1 MADLIRFASVA
12 ASYCKSDEVA
22 ASYCKSDEVT
32 AEVAASYCKSNEVAA
47 SYCNSDEVAASYCNS
62 DEVATS
68 DSDANAVKALIT
80 FKKAQDNLD
89 KILKEHENAELA
101 LDAAESARFV
111 AVQDALDAYDASANP
126 DLPPRLVVSLTRAM
140 GSAYKAYEKAQAY
153 CDETLVAAKNAR
165 NKFLA
170 AKLNVTSTQA
180 KFDNFNLII
189 PKLAIKSI
197 ATMAANKATDMTDKA
212 DNLAVHA
219 EALAK
224 KEEEAK
230 ASAKKATNAVFKNEI
245 TANDAEIIAT
255 NKALASK
262 TAADEAKVISTAAK
276 FTAIVAADMIAES
289 EAQVVTDTETETVEP
304 YVVEELTAAFTAFAA
319 LTISTK

>member
-1 MADLIRFASVA
+1 MMQKTQKMSETQKNDKLYNTERLVIEH
-12 ASYCKSDEVA
+12 K
-22 ASYCKSDEVT
+22 T
-32 AEVAASYCKSNEVAA
+32 AKLV
-47 SYCNSDEVAASYCNS
+47 
-62 DEVATS
+62 
-68 DSDANAVKALIT
+68 DAFNKIIFMKAVKALIT

-89 KILKEHENAELA
+89 KISKEHENAELA

-111 AVQDALDAYDASANP
+111 AVQDALDASANP
-126 DLPPRLVVSLTRAM
+126 DLPPRLVVSLTLAIR
-140 GSAYKAYEKAQAY
+140 SAFEAYEKAQAY
-153 CDETLVAAKNAR
+153 CDETLVADKNAR

-197 ATMAANKATDMTDKA
+197 ATMAANKAADMTDKA

-230 ASAKKATNAVFKNEI
+230 ASAKKATNAVFRNEI

-255 NKALASK
+255 NKALVSK
-262 TAADEAKVISTAAK
+262 AAADEAKVIATAAK

-289 EAQVVTDTETETVEP
+289 EDESEAQVDTETETETVEP

>member
-1 MADLIRFASVA
+1 MQKTQKMLETQKKNKLYNTERLVIEQ
-12 ASYCKSDEVA
+12 K
-22 ASYCKSDEVT
+22 T
-32 AEVAASYCKSNEVAA
+32 AKLVSTFSKIIF
-47 SYCNSDEVAASYCNS
+47 
-62 DEVATS
+62 
-68 DSDANAVKALIT
+68 ANAVKALIT

-111 AVQDALDAYDASANP
+111 AVQDALDAFDASANP

-140 GSAYKAYEKAQAY
+140 GSAYKDYEKAEAY
-153 CDETLVAAKNAR
+153 YDETSVAEKNAR
-165 NKFLA
+165 KKFLA

-189 PKLAIKSI
+189 PELAIKSI

-262 TAADEAKVISTAAK
+262 AAADEAKVIATAAK

-289 EAQVVTDTETETVEP
+289 EAQVVTDTETETETVEP
-304 YVVEELTAAFTAFAA
+304 YVVEELTAEFTAFAA
-319 LTISTK
+319 LTISTQ

>member
-1 MADLIRFASVA
+1 MSETQ
-12 ASYCKSDEVA
+12 KNDELYNTERLVI
-22 ASYCKSDEVT
+22 KHKT
-32 AEVAASYCKSNEVAA
+32 AKLVGTFSKIIFV
-47 SYCNSDEVAASYCNS
+47 
-62 DEVATS
+62 
-68 DSDANAVKALIT
+68 NAVKALIT

-89 KILKEHENAELA
+89 KISKEHENAELA

-111 AVQDALDAYDASANP
+111 AVQDALDASANP
-126 DLPPRLVVSLTRAM
+126 DLPPRLVVSLTLAM
-140 GSAYKAYEKAQAY
+140 GSAFKAYEKAQAY
-153 CDETLVAAKNAR
+153 CDETLVAYKNAR

-180 KFDNFNLII
+180 KFDNFYLII
-189 PKLAIKSI
+189 PKLAIKII
-197 ATMAANKATDMTDKA
+197 ATMAANKAADMTDKA
-212 DNLAVHA
+212 DNLAVHT

-255 NKALASK
+255 NKALVSK
-262 TAADEAKVISTAAK
+262 AAADEAKVIATAAK

-304 YVVEELTAAFTAFAA
+304 YVVEELTAEFTAFAA